1 MMMKR
6 EGDERKGRAMNKM
19 ETRIKE
25 IKKTKNRNTTKAEQ
39 INNSATRYGS
49 SV

>member
-1 MMMKR
+1 MMKR

-25 IKKTKNRNTTKAEQ
+25 IQKRKKKQDQGRANQ
-39 INNSATRYGS
+39 
-49 SV
+49 

>member
-25 IKKTKNRNTTKAEQ
+25 IKKTIIAQ
-39 INNSATRYGS
+39 LATASPYS
-49 SV
+49 HEVI